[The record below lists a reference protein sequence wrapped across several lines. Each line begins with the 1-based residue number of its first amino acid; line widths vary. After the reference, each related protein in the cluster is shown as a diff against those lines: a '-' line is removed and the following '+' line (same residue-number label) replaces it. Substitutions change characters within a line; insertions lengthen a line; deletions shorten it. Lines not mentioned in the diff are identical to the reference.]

1 MPIGSVEQQNFVR
14 VWLYLHSF
22 IDTHICVLV
31 IDFIESVIANCKSA
45 FPLRLFK
52 EKTMRQRGKIKD

>member
-52 EKTMRQRGKIKD
+52 KRQ